1 MAITDITL
9 LLIMLAGLICLH
21 QHGGGTFGLAQFLWK
36 QVWWQFLLIV
46 VIFGSL
52 IYFPRESLGSCLLP
66 PPRSRRQY
74 VWSIS
79 RSSPFQSSPFYV
91 LGVDCFEL
99 EW

>member
-21 QHGGGTFGLAQFLWK
+21 QHGGSTFGLAQFLWK
-36 QVWWQFLLIV
+36 QGITWILLATVAEIPPAV
-46 VIFGSL
+46 RLVNFTLISFSVI
-52 IYFPRESLGSCLLP
+52 I
-66 PPRSRRQY
+66 
-74 VWSIS
+74 I
-79 RSSPFQSSPFYV
+79 YV